1 MTFNVM
7 KREDKDKIISNL
19 TETINHSKHFYLT
32 DTSELNAEMTSHL
45 RRKCFEQDVKLV
57 VVKNTLLRKA
67 LEKCSENFEGLYG
80 VLKNST
86 SIMFSE
92 KGNVPAKLIKEFRKT
107 LDKPLLK
114 AAFVEESFYIGD
126 DQLEALASIKTKEEV
141 IGDVIILLQSPV
153 QNLLSALQSGNHK
166 LAGIVKRLSEKE
178 QN

>member
-1 MTFNVM
+1 M
-7 KREDKDKIISNL
+7 KREDKDNIISNL
-19 TETINHSKHFYLT
+19 TESINHSKHFYLT
-32 DTSELNAEMTSHL
+32 DTSELNAESTSQL
-45 RRKCFEQDVKLV
+45 RRKCFEQDIRLL

-67 LEKCSENFEGLYG
+67 LEKCSENFEELYG

-114 AAFVEESFYIGD
+114 AAYVEESFYIGD
-126 DQLEALASIKTKEEV
+126 DQLDTLARIKTKEEV
-141 IGDVIILLQSPV
+141 IGDVILLLQSPA
-153 QNLLSALQSGNHK
+153 QNLLSALQSSKQK
-166 LAGIVKRLSEKE
+166 LAGIVKTLTEKE

>member
-1 MTFNVM
+1 M
-7 KREDKDKIISNL
+7 KREDKDKIISSL
-19 TETINHSKHFYLT
+19 TESINHSKHFYLT
-32 DTSELNAEMTSHL
+32 DTSELNAESTSQL
-45 RRKCFEQDVKLV
+45 RRRCFEKEIRLI

-67 LEKCSENFEGLYG
+67 LEKCSENFEELYG

-114 AAFVEESFYIGD
+114 AAYVEESFYIGD
-126 DQLEALASIKTKEEV
+126 EQLDALTKIKTKEEV
-141 IGDVIILLQSPV
+141 ISDVMLLLQSPV
-153 QNLLSALQSGNHK
+153 QNLLSALQSGNQK
-166 LAGIVKRLSEKE
+166 LAGIVNKLSEKE